1 MMRTEPKDRYS
12 QAPSAILELVDG
24 PRDLRFA
31 MTAATV
37 ARDQVIGKPHSD
49 LTHKTVNKVTRYRK
63 NGQEAFED
71 MVARI
76 KSWKIE

>member
-1 MMRTEPKDRYS
+1 MRTEPKDRYS

-24 PRDLRFA
+24 PKDLRFA
-31 MTAATV
+31 ITAAAV
-37 ARDQVIGKPHSD
+37 ARDQVMGKPHSD
-49 LTHKTVNKVTRYRK
+49 LTHKNVNKVTRYRK
-63 NGQEAFED
+63 DGQKVFED